1 MGSEVNVRHPRDKT
15 AQSQLKHRN
24 LWVAKSGG
32 CADTK
37 CKAQGC
43 SHEESQEHLWECQQ
57 IQRGFWEPL
66 WGSLERMNLNPK
78 KEATYA
84 ILGVTG
90 VRKDKSINREEAGI
104 IHMAWRTLYAQTVK
118 TKLEGGYLDLPEALY
133 KTLRLTLSRVKA
145 YGHKWQ
151 AWYRRQ
157 AGRTKPKTFPEEHQ
171 QHALITLDDSAN
183 YVISDELLREVTQA
197 RSALTPRQR
206 KS

>member
-1 MGSEVNVRHPRDKT
+1 MAQNKWGKPKGESFVQDVKWDFHGEEHIQNLTINRLTKLRQAAKMKPPPSQEVWDGKLGGVNWDKVWGAKSMYATPRDKT
-15 AQSQLKHRN
+15 AQFQLKHRN
-24 LWVAKSGG
+24 LCVAKSGG

-118 TKLEGGYLDLPEALY
+118 TKLEGGHLDLPY
-133 KTLRLTLSRVKA
+133 I
-145 YGHKWQ
+145 
-151 AWYRRQ
+151 
-157 AGRTKPKTFPEEHQ
+157 KP
-171 QHALITLDDSAN
+171 
-183 YVISDELLREVTQA
+183 
-197 RSALTPRQR
+197 
-206 KS
+206 